1 MATTRKRAKGSI
13 DQFRPSR
20 FQKRLKEILDLGEDD
35 WNAFLWHAR
44 NGFADF
50 EKASDE
56 EPDSPLRL
64 KDVPPEWLD
73 DPLAMGHVM
82 LRVARDGKPE
92 LAAPVAWYF
101 LQLHDPDDP
110 DYQDSLGIG
119 VAWLALA
126 REGLAP
132 PVETIRLTNH
142 ALHEPQEFFTGV
154 SENEVLPLCRLVLE
168 SKGTIEA
175 YDLHAF
181 FAALDKARLPQ
192 FVPFRLFDNLMAA
205 DWITTEVKREFCRG
219 VLACEPAL
227 ERLGQVHTA
236 LRKAAEPEINRGNL
250 NALSRLIARGSGVG
264 RRIPGLKRHAVFA
277 LVENVGEPL
286 GDVIKEFL
294 LRPTDDQRAAE
305 SESLGALDLIG
316 RHAEKLEP
324 EVIRRLLH
332 KAIKKGL
339 APVRQAAY
347 RIGAERFGLDFAR
360 PALKD
365 QAGRVRQWATKVFA
379 TKTVRPA
386 RKAAQRASSP
396 SFDE

>member
-1 MATTRKRAKGSI
+1 MATIRKRAKGRI
-13 DQFRPSR
+13 DQLRPSR

-50 EKASDE
+50 EKASGED
-56 EPDSPLRL
+56 PDSPLRL
-64 KDVPPEWLD
+64 REVPPEWLD
-73 DPLAMGHVM
+73 DPVAMGHVM
-82 LRVARDGKPE
+82 VRVARDGKPE

-101 LQLHDPDDP
+101 LQLDNPEDLDS
-110 DYQDSLGIG
+110 QDALGMG

-126 REGLAP
+126 REGLDP
-132 PVETIRLTNH
+132 PTEKTRLTDH
-142 ALHEPQEFFTGV
+142 AFLEPREFFTGV
-154 SENEVLPLCRLVLE
+154 SEDGVLPLCRLVLE

-175 YDLHAF
+175 YDLHTL

-192 FVPFRLFDNLMAA
+192 FVPFRLFDSLMAA

-219 VLACEPAL
+219 VLEGEPEL
-227 ERLGQVHTA
+227 ERLDQVHTA
-236 LRKAAEPEINRGNL
+236 LRKAAEPELIRGNL
-250 NALSRLIARGSGVG
+250 AFLGRLKGGSSVG

-277 LVENVGEPL
+277 LVGNVGEPL
-286 GDVIKEFL
+286 CDVIEEFL
-294 LRPTDDQRAAE
+294 LRPTDDRRAAE

-316 RHAEKLEP
+316 RHAEELEP

-332 KAIKKGL
+332 KAIKHGL

-379 TKTVRPA
+379 THTVRPA
-386 RKAAQRASSP
+386 RKAAHSST
-396 SFDE
+396 STSSDQ